1 MFKKAMLFLGILL
14 MASTFA
20 YAEEKYSISGQVT
33 FSGHENI
40 YISIYTLEEFA
51 NFTKS
56 LPSPPFSQK
65 IKPNPEQIK
74 AGRFFF
80 KFSSILKHSYCIIAF
95 QDLDNNGKLTCDTWN
110 QIEEPIRFYKEST
123 DFGVDKP
130 NWHNVKFEL
139 VRDITGIIMKLD

>member
-1 MFKKAMLFLGILL
+1 MFKKSMLFLGVLL
-14 MASTFA
+14 LVSAFA

-51 NFTKS
+51 NFKKS
-56 LPSPPFSQK
+56 LPSPPFFQK

-74 AGRFFF
+74 AGRFSF
-80 KFSSILKHSYCIIAF
+80 KFSSILKRSYCIIAF
-95 QDLDNNGKLTCDTWN
+95 QDLDNNGKLTCDTWG
-110 QIEEPIRFYKEST
+110 QIEEPICFYKEPT
-123 DFGVDKP
+123 DVGFGTP